1 MEVRA
6 TVRLT
11 EKELFGFLMH
21 HTYAT
26 TSGAVGIIL
35 SLLGFVGFFYMLGVP
50 DVNPVYLCAL
60 FVTGL
65 LFTVVQPAMI
75 YYKAKKQAKMNMEI
89 EEGLE
94 YTIGVAGINVVQGE
108 KTGFSTWDEIV
119 KVTSTK
125 SLVMLYTSRVHAY
138 VIPKK
143 NVAEQLDK
151 FKDTI
156 RENCHAGYIKLK

>member
-26 TSGAVGIIL
+26 ISGAVGIIL

-75 YYKAKKQAKMNMEI
+75 YYKAKNR
-89 EEGLE
+89 L
-94 YTIGVAGINVVQGE
+94 
-108 KTGFSTWDEIV
+108 
-119 KVTSTK
+119 
-125 SLVMLYTSRVHAY
+125 R
-138 VIPKK
+138 
-143 NVAEQLDK
+143 
-151 FKDTI
+151 
-156 RENCHAGYIKLK
+156 